1 MPLFLSESVFELVL
15 KILNQCRRRRSRRR
29 RSRRRRSR
37 RRHPFCIIWLIQ
49 KKRM

>member
-15 KILNQCRRRRSRRR
+15 KILNQCRRRRRRR
-29 RSRRRRSR
+29 RRRRSR

>member
-15 KILNQCRRRRSRRR
+15 KILNQCRRRR
-29 RSRRRRSR
+29 RRRRSR